1 LSADWEGLLL
11 VDKPEGPTSH
21 DIVALVRRATGQ
33 RRVGH
38 AGTLDPMA
46 SGLLPLVLGRATRL
60 VRFLP
65 HSPKEYRGTLRLGLT
80 SDSDDIT
87 GEITERHEGPLPEEA
102 AVVQAASEFVG
113 RGLQVPPNVSA
124 RKVQGQRLYKL
135 ARSGVKVN
143 AAATEVEIEQFAL
156 KAEDSAGL
164 YSFVAVVSGG
174 TYIRSLARDLGA
186 KLGSGG
192 VLASLRRT
200 AIGPMKPDPGLDFEP
215 QALREALIPLERM
228 PLALPALQLASA
240 EEAGRFSSGMLVA
253 PGPEAVSTG
262 FCAVLSPGGLLLGV
276 AEMREGALQPR
287 VVLPPEA

>member
-11 VDKPEGPTSH
+11 IDKPEGPTSH
-21 DIVALVRRATGQ
+21 DIVARVRRATGQ

-65 HSPKEYRGTLRLGLT
+65 HSPKEYRGTLMLGMT
-80 SDSDDIT
+80 SNSDDIT
-87 GEITERHEGPLPEEA
+87 GEIIERHEGRLPEEA
-102 AVVQAASEFVG
+102 AVMQAASEFLG
-113 RGLQVPPNVSA
+113 RGLQVPPAVSA

-135 ARSGVKVN
+135 ARSGVSVR
-143 AAATEVEIEQFAL
+143 AAATEVQIEQFTL

-164 YSFVAVVSGG
+164 YSFVALVSGG
-174 TYIRSLARDLGA
+174 TYIRALARDLGA

-200 AIGPMKPDPGLDFEP
+200 AIGPMKPDPDLGFEP

-240 EEAGRFSSGMLVA
+240 EEAHRFSSGMQVP
-253 PGPEAVSTG
+253 PGPEAASSG
-262 FCAVLSPGGLLLGV
+262 FCAVFSPVGLLLGV

>member
-1 LSADWEGLLL
+1 MSTGWEGLLL
-11 VDKPEGPTSH
+11 IDKPEGPTSH

-102 AVVQAASEFVG
+102 AVMQAASGFVG
-113 RGLQVPPNVSA
+113 RGLQVPPAVSA

-135 ARSGVKVN
+135 ARNGISVN
-143 AAATEVEIEQFAL
+143 AAATEVEIGQFDL
-156 KAEDSAGL
+156 KAEDSTGL

-228 PLALPALQLASA
+228 PLALPALRLASA
-240 EEAGRFSSGMLVA
+240 EEAHRFNSGMLVT
-253 PGPEAVSTG
+253 PGPEPVSTG